1 MCGQLDT
8 AGGCATV
15 GTGFSRGTRR
25 ELLGRMVHQVARAVR
40 GRLLFRTW
48 DEAWHLWNLLVT
60 LVLAPTALV
69 LMPDH
74 LHLQHAHD
82 VRKAVAQAARA
93 HAKWL
98 NKRRRT
104 RARLWEPI
112 PICEP
117 LADRQKERR
126 SERYVALNPCR
137 KGLVRD
143 PLEWAFSTHR
153 DAVGLTP
160 VAVRPKVARPHEYH
174 HYVSADPT
182 VDVQGTLLPTAPL
195 SIPAGEAGLAAV
207 FDATSALFRATADRL
222 RTRGPARTA
231 LINAM
236 LCLVP
241 EVTRRDVADFVC
253 VNRRT
258 LQRADSSS
266 NPTTRAIER
275 VVLDPRF
282 ARLESDDLRKL
293 PAFRFYR
300 NRD

>member
-1 MCGQLDT
+1 
-8 AGGCATV
+8 
-15 GTGFSRGTRR
+15 
-25 ELLGRMVHQVARAVR
+25 MVHQVARAVR

-48 DEAWHLWNLLVT
+48 DEAWHLWHLLVT

-82 VRKAVAQAARA
+82 VRSAVAQAARA

-98 NKRRRT
+98 NGRRRT
-104 RARLWEPI
+104 RAPLWESI
-112 PICEP
+112 PTCEP

-143 PLEWAFSTHR
+143 PLAWAFSTHR

-174 HYVSADPT
+174 QYVSADPT

-195 SIPAGEAGLAAV
+195 SIPAGEAGLIAV
-207 FDATSALFRATADRL
+207 FDATSALFRATEPML
-222 RTRGPARTA
+222 RARGPARTA
-231 LINAM
+231 LINAT

-241 EVTRRDVADFVC
+241 DVTRTEVAEFLGVD
-253 VNRRT
+253 RRT
-258 LQRADSSS
+258 LQRANASS

-282 ARLESDDLRKL
+282 ARLGSEDLRKL
-293 PAFRFYR
+293 PSFRMYR
-300 NRD
+300 NAD

>member
-1 MCGQLDT
+1 M
-8 AGGCATV
+8 AP
-15 GTGFSRGTRR
+15 
-25 ELLGRMVHQVARAVR
+25 RMVHQVARAVR

-48 DEAWHLWNLLVT
+48 DEAWHLWHLLVS
-60 LVLAPTALV
+60 LVLAPTALT

-82 VRKAVAQAARA
+82 VRDAVAQAARA

-98 NKRRRT
+98 NRRRRT

-112 PICEP
+112 PACEP

-160 VAVRPKVARPHEYH
+160 VPVRPKVAHPHEYH

-195 SIPAGEAGLAAV
+195 SIPSGEAGLVAV
-207 FDATSALFRATADRL
+207 FDATSALFRATETRL
-222 RTRGPARTA
+222 QTRGAARTA
-231 LINAM
+231 LINAI

-241 EVTRRDVADFVC
+241 DVTRGEVAEFVG
-253 VNRRT
+253 VDRRT
-258 LQRADSSS
+258 LQRADPSS

-282 ARLESDDLRKL
+282 ARLGSDDLRKRG
-293 PAFRFYR
+293 PFRIYR
-300 NRD
+300 NHD